1 MADSAS
7 SSNSTASSKCSSDTE
22 VVVKPKR
29 AKISKHDKVSERH
42 EHKKKL
48 RSTKYKRDH
57 KRQLSKHHRHHSS
70 SDRHKK
76 SSNGRRDPQMRKRRR
91 AHSPSSGTP
100 SESKG
105 SSGASIDSVSCD
117 ESSSESS
124 SRSVQKHSK
133 PSVKYKTKKAKLSS
147 KTSNTPTRN
156 RHLKAVFRKHF
167 VELMLLIS
175 DPEQMAAQLY
185 SDSLISPATLN
196 KIITLP
202 SSQQKKNLLLLED
215 LDRRIRADPEKLYTF
230 IHAIQGDTSLENV
243 ARQISGRSILCIHD
257 MYFIYFLC
265 RAPYFHLPSM

>member
-7 SSNSTASSKCSSDTE
+7 SSSSTVNSQCSSDAE

-29 AKISKHDKVSERH
+29 AKVSKHDKVSERH
-42 EHKKKL
+42 KHKMKL
-48 RSTKYKRDH
+48 RSTKQKHYH
-57 KRQLSKHHRHHSS
+57 KKQQSKHHRHHSS
-70 SDRHKK
+70 SKK
-76 SSNGRRDPQMRKRRR
+76 SSNGRRDPQMRKRRH

-100 SESKG
+100 SESEG

-133 PSVKYKTKKAKLSS
+133 PRVKYKRKKVKLSS
-147 KTSNTPTRN
+147 KTSNTSARN

-230 IHAIQGDTSLENV
+230 IHVIQGDTSLENV
-243 ARQISGRSILCIHD
+243 ARQISGRAILLIHHISFAEPLIFSF
-257 MYFIYFLC
+257 YV
-265 RAPYFHLPSM
+265 A

>member
-7 SSNSTASSKCSSDTE
+7 SSSSTVSSKCSSDTE
-22 VVVKPKR
+22 VMVKPKR
-29 AKISKHDKVSERH
+29 AKISKHDKVNKRH
-42 EHKKKL
+42 KHRMKL

-57 KRQLSKHHRHHSS
+57 KKQQSKHHRHHSS

-76 SSNGRRDPQMRKRRR
+76 SSNGRRDPQMRKRRH

-100 SESKG
+100 SENEG
-105 SSGASIDSVSCD
+105 SSDASTDSVSCD

-133 PSVKYKTKKAKLSS
+133 PSVKYKRKKAKLSS
-147 KTSNTPTRN
+147 KTSNTSTRN
-156 RHLKAVFRKHF
+156 RHLKAVFRRHF

-196 KIITLP
+196 KMITLP

-230 IHAIQGDTSLENV
+230 IHAIQGDASLENV